1 MHRIVCKSQTNKRND
16 VIKMMFSQIEF
27 SDVDE
32 IVETFES
39 RFLFARV
46 EMSTMIRDS
55 IHAQFTQYNDEF
67 ESLKFNV
74 DEMHKNV
81 ETTLHMQ
88 IAINFTSKNLNCD
101 DNNYV
106 INIANRDNLRNQ
118 TQFEIIHVESMFVV
132 FRIVVDANCKI
143 HNIDA
148 NAN

>member
-27 SDVDE
+27 ANVDE

-46 EMSTMIRDS
+46 EMSSMIRDS

-106 INIANRDNLRNQ
+106 INIAHRDNLRNQ
-118 TQFEIIHVESMFVV
+118 TQFEIIHVESMFVI